1 MMNNVEDVLY
11 GLLSTLKQMNMK
23 YVYWMLCSN
32 KISFA
37 RIEPNR
43 KKDEKRVIVM
53 QEILCNRAQ

>member
-32 KISFA
+32 EISFA